1 MMARNLIAM
10 INCGAVVSQ
19 TCTRCGHVSSELTML
34 HRGEYDNPSPPDFDG
49 DRLGIYSGQGS
60 GALIIRVG
68 RADRARSPLK
78 ISRTDPH
85 RSASLPTVSVIA
97 SSIEPDPL

>member
-19 TCTRCGHVSSELTML
+19 TCTRCGHVSSELTMPM
-34 HRGEYDNPSPPDFDG
+34 HRGRNDNPSPPDFDG
-49 DRLGIYSGQGS
+49 GRLGIYSRQGS
-60 GALIIRVG
+60 GALIIRVE

-78 ISRTDPH
+78 ISRND
-85 RSASLPTVSVIA
+85 RASGQYPYLPY
-97 SSIEPDPL
+97 P